1 MCFAVFMWR
10 VPTHHP
16 FISMYRDVAG
26 AEMQLQDPAPDTAE
40 VSGRNPL
47 LQWGT
52 VSPKGLSF
60 HAICQNTIQG
70 GGMKSFSHQK
80 GCKH

>member
-1 MCFAVFMWR
+1 
-10 VPTHHP
+10 
-16 FISMYRDVAG
+16 
-26 AEMQLQDPAPDTAE
+26 MQLQDPAPDTAE

>member
-52 VSPKGLSF
+52 VSPRGFPSMLFAK
-60 HAICQNTIQG
+60 IQYRVEA
-70 GGMKSFSHQK
+70 
-80 GCKH
+80 